1 MFRLEREGPLSAAP
15 RERWNSRAGF
25 VMAAVGS
32 AVGLGNMWRF
42 SYLAAEHGGAA
53 FVVLYLGFTLIVGL
67 PVLLAEFAVGRGAGR
82 SPIPAL
88 EHFGGARWRWLGW
101 LFVVTGF
108 LILAYYGVI
117 AGWTLRYALAGLG
130 GFGANPGEFFAEV
143 STGGAAVA
151 WQLGFMALTACVVV
165 GGISKGIERV
175 AVILMPALFVLL
187 VFLALYAATLEGSSL
202 GYRQYL
208 NMNFAEIFDRE
219 VMVQAAGQ
227 AFFSLSL
234 GMGAMLTFA
243 SYLDRGHDLKSESVV
258 VAASDFGV
266 AFLAGL
272 VVFPL
277 IFAFGLQADVSG
289 STVGALFITLPRA
302 FAEMGAAGTVVGV
315 LFFLG
320 LAVGALT
327 SAVSLLEVV
336 VSSAI
341 DGLGWSRV
349 RATFVL
355 AAVTAALGIPAAL
368 DLDWLGL
375 MDQVAGNLFLV
386 FGGLLLSLLVGWRM
400 ADPIG
405 VASEGANSTAWF
417 SAWRWLLRFVVPII
431 LVLVLLGSLSATLE
445 LVVAMGGD

>member
-1 MFRLEREGPLSAAP
+1 MGVAP
-15 RERWNSRAGF
+15 REKWNSQAGF

-53 FVVLYLGFTLIVGL
+53 FVALYLVFTLFVGI
-67 PVLLAEFAVGRGAGR
+67 PVLLAEFALGRGAGR

-88 EHFGGARWRWLGW
+88 DHFGGPGWRWLGW
-101 LFVVTGF
+101 LFVLSGF

-117 AGWTLRYALAGLG
+117 AGWTLRYAVAGLVGFSDDSG
-130 GFGANPGEFFAEV
+130 GFFAAV
-143 STGGAAVA
+143 STGAPAVA
-151 WQLGFMALTACVVV
+151 WQLGFMVLTAVVV
-165 GGISKGIERV
+165 IGGIRRGIERV
-175 AVILMPALFVLL
+175 ALVLMPALFVLL
-187 VFLALYAATLEGSSL
+187 VVLALYAVTLEGSGA

-208 NMNFAEIFDRE
+208 NMDFAEIFDRE
-219 VMVQAAGQ
+219 VVVQAAGQ

-243 SYLDRGHDLKSESVV
+243 SYLDRGHDLKRESVV
-258 VAASDFGV
+258 VAGADFGV

-277 IFAFGLQADVSG
+277 IFAFGLQDDVGES
-289 STVGALFITLPRA
+289 SVGALFITLPRA
-302 FAEMGAAGTVVGV
+302 FSEMGAAGSVLGV

-341 DGLGWSRV
+341 DQLGWSRV
-349 RATFVL
+349 RATVVL
-355 AAVTAALGIPAAL
+355 AALTAVLGIPAAL
-368 DLDWLGL
+368 DTDWLGL

-386 FGGLLLSLLVGWRM
+386 FGGLMLALLVGWRM

-405 VASEGANSTAWF
+405 VAQEGAASSSWL
-417 SAWRWLLRFVVPII
+417 SAWRWLLRFAVPPI
-431 LVLVLLGSLSATLE
+431 LALVLLGSLGATWDA
-445 LVVAMGGD
+445 VTGFFGG